1 VRAEILRRGFAAP
14 VTVLFILLLTAGFVT
29 LVSRISG
36 QVRELDRFRIET
48 QAFALAQG
56 GLEHYFAGVHA
67 LVDDTTMMLGGG
79 SARLHA
85 TLIRP
90 PQHNADSALYIV
102 RSDGVVAGRGAQLAE
117 GRRTVSQLAY
127 RIEHAG
133 DGQPRWSVISN
144 AWMDQR

>member
-1 VRAEILRRGFAAP
+1 MGAEILRRGFAP
-14 VTVLFILLLTAGFVT
+14 PLTVLFILLLTAGFIT
-29 LVSRISG
+29 TVSRISG

-48 QAFALAQG
+48 DAFALAQG
-56 GLEHYFAGVHA
+56 GLEHYFAGAHT

-90 PQHNADSALYIV
+90 PQHNADSALYVV
-102 RSDGVVAGRGAQLAE
+102 RSDGVVGGRGAQLEE

-133 DGQPRWSVISN
+133 AGQPRWSIISN
-144 AWMDQR
+144 AWIDQQ